1 MSDPKDIVE
10 KADSFLG
17 RYRPGA
23 AAEVPVLTDIVE
35 VAESARAAG
44 ASSKPG
50 PAAAL
55 TEAQLRELEREI
67 TRRVLEAIQ
76 PALAQLLEP
85 ALATLS
91 DQVKAQA
98 EAFVRAAVTNA
109 LEREIRL
116 LRPPGG

>member
-17 RYRPGA
+17 RYGRG
-23 AAEVPVLTDIVE
+23 AAEVPVLTDVVE
-35 VAESARAAG
+35 
-44 ASSKPG
+44 G
-50 PAAAL
+50 PL
-55 TEAQLRELEREI
+55 TEAQLREIEREI
-67 TRRVLEAIQ
+67 TRRVLETIQ
-76 PALAQLLEP
+76 PALAELLQP

-91 DQVKAQA
+91 EQVKAQA
-98 EAFVRAAVTNA
+98 EAFVRAAVANA